1 MMSNVIILFPH
12 NLWNNV
18 FICTLSNICVFSL
31 QFNSF
36 EQLIINYC
44 NEKLQQILIELTL
57 KAEQEEYIKEVSKK
71 SFFFPKFK

>member
-1 MMSNVIILFPH
+1 MMSNVPH
-12 NLWNNV
+12 KLWNNA
-18 FICTLSNICVFSL
+18 FIYTFCNICVFSL

-57 KAEQEEYIKEVSKK
+57 KAEQEEYIKEVSQN
-71 SFFFPKFK
+71 SFFFLIFR

>member
-1 MMSNVIILFPH
+1 MFG
-12 NLWNNV
+12 
-18 FICTLSNICVFSL
+18 FIF

-57 KAEQEEYIKEVSKK
+57 KAEQEEYIKEVS
-71 SFFFPKFK
+71 FFLVFEFLQTASPF